1 LRSRGC
7 SYGGVS
13 SHYPMGLFLPCRSRG
28 VPSVV
33 KSFGLMGE
41 TPSEQSYE
49 GGSKG
54 RHKGIRGNTAEG
66 YYDQSA
72 LYKPQIGGVAHCP

>member
-1 LRSRGC
+1 
-7 SYGGVS
+7 
-13 SHYPMGLFLPCRSRG
+13 M
-28 VPSVV
+28 PSVV

-54 RHKGIRGNTAEG
+54 RHKGIRGNTTEG

>member
-1 LRSRGC
+1 MRSRGC

-13 SHYPMGLFLPCRSRG
+13 SHYPIGLFLLRRSRG

-54 RHKGIRGNTAEG
+54 RR
-66 YYDQSA
+66 
-72 LYKPQIGGVAHCP
+72 

>member
-1 LRSRGC
+1 
-7 SYGGVS
+7 
-13 SHYPMGLFLPCRSRG
+13 M
-28 VPSVV
+28 PSVV

-54 RHKGIRGNTAEG
+54 RHKGIHGNMTEG